1 MKSGVLIHPG
11 LLEVLASLGHTSDL
25 LICDAGYPVPPGI
38 RTIDLAYRPGHAP
51 FLDVLSVVVAT
62 IHVDRAAIATE
73 AGHDLAKAIDAV
85 IGFDAD
91 RIPHASLKDLA
102 RSCRG
107 VVRTGEYTRYA
118 NVILTAGVA
127 F

>member
-1 MKSGVLIHPG
+1 LKSGILIHPG
-11 LLEVLASLGHTSDL
+11 LLEMLASMGHTADL
-25 LICDAGYPVPPGI
+25 LVCDAGYPVPPGI
-38 RTIDLAYRPGHAP
+38 PTIDLAFRPGHAP
-51 FLDVLSVVVAT
+51 FLDVLPVVVAT
-62 IHVDRAAIATE
+62 IHIERAAIAVETDV
-73 AGHDLAKAIDAV
+73 GLATAIDQV
-85 IGFDAD
+85 IGLDAD
-91 RIPHASLKDLA
+91 RIPHASLKERA